1 MEVIVSTSVPGV
13 TGAAT
18 LKVPSAAAVV
28 VTGDAAVPL
37 SVLTLSTSIVAPGL
51 AVPIT
56 ITGDPETALRS
67 AGAVTLSAASA
78 GGGFVTYR
86 SATTLGVST
95 GVPAPSPATSRTNWA
110 ADHVSGAAEPAGP
123 PLRNPI
129 EATVGSVP
137 YGEAARSGS
146 SQFCS
151 GIRSTPEANL
161 AMPSS
166 SRAAVVA
173 SPTCSACSPRS
184 PDSTGH
190 RWPVP

>member
-1 MEVIVSTSVPGV
+1 MAPCTDGTVDVIVNTSVPGV

-18 LKVPSAAAVV
+18 LKVPSAAAVT
-28 VTGDAAVPL
+28 VTGGAAVPL

-51 AVPIT
+51 AVPTT

-86 SATTLGVST
+86 PATTLGVST
-95 GVPAPSPATSRTNWA
+95 GLPAPTPATSRTNWA
-110 ADHVSGAAEPAGP
+110 EDHVSGAADPAGP
-123 PLRNPI
+123 PLLNPI

-137 YGEAARSGS
+137 NGEAARSGS

-151 GIRSTPEANL
+151 GIKSTPDAKL
-161 AMPSS
+161 AIPRS

-173 SPTCSACSPRS
+173 SPT
-184 PDSTGH
+184 
-190 RWPVP
+190 